1 MKKYIGNIQTL
12 LIIALIAVILLMRSC
27 DRKSSPVEPTV
38 ITKVEVKYDTIVK
51 IVPEYVPKWYK
62 KIEYSVDTLLVEKPI
77 DTAAILKDYFATYVY
92 EDVQRL
98 DSLTLTIKDSV
109 SQNKIA
115 SRSISYEL
123 LYQTKT
129 ITKETYLNN
138 REFYWGLDV
147 KGRLDQLNYVGGN
160 ILYKTKKKNI
170 YGIGIGVNQQF
181 QPVISGQLYWKIGK

>member
-170 YGIGIGVNQQF
+170 YGIGIGVNQKL

>member
-1 MKKYIGNIQTL
+1 MKKYIRNIQTL

-27 DRKSSPVEPTV
+27 DGKSSPVEPTV

-92 EDVQRL
+92 EDVQKL

-138 REFYWGLDV
+138 REFYWGLDI
-147 KGRLDQLNYVGGN
+147 KGGINQLNYLGGN
-160 ILYKTKKKNI
+160 ILCKTKKKNI

-181 QPVISGQLYWKIGK
+181 QPVISGQLCWKIGK